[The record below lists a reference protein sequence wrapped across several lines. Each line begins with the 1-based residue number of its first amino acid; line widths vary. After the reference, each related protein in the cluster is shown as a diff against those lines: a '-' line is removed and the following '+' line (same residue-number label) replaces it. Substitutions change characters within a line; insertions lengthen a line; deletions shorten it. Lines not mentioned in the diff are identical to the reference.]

1 MVPDVRGLCSP
12 AHIGCTSATAG
23 VVTDETWDDLAMPQS
38 VTRSQVQ
45 RMVADGAQLAEVLPE
60 AEYREEHLPDAIHLP
75 LKSLTAEAAGV
86 LDRARPV
93 IVYCWDG
100 L

>member
-1 MVPDVRGLCSP
+1 
-12 AHIGCTSATAG
+12 
-23 VVTDETWDDLAMPQS
+23 MPIP
-38 VTRSQVQ
+38 VARAEVQ
-45 RMVADGAQLAEVLPE
+45 RLVEGGAQLVEVLPVD
-60 AEYREEHLPDAIHLP
+60 EYDEEHLPAALHLP
-75 LKSLTAEAAGV
+75 LKSLTREAAGRV